1 MMNRKLLIIGIC
13 YLAIMAAAGAQQP
26 GIYEAVN
33 NSNIRISPSA
43 NSQIVGFLQKNSQIQ
58 VVGEARDGEWYQ
70 VQLDGGET
78 GYIYSN
84 LLQPVIIGGE
94 SQPPASATETAAET
108 TTAAAET
115 ATETA
120 TEETNDSSS
129 EELSSAPEDAFLYII
144 SPLDGDTL
152 IGGKVWVRF
161 GLRNMG
167 IAPAGVE
174 KQFTGHHHLL
184 IDTDLPSLNQPIPND
199 DNHVHFGRGQTE
211 YYLELSPGKHT
222 LQLLLGDHGHVPHN
236 PPVVSSK
243 ISIFVPE

>member
-1 MMNRKLLIIGIC
+1 MKKQLLMTGILC
-13 YLAIMAAAGAQQP
+13 LAGIFAAAAQQP

-33 NSNIRISPSA
+33 NSNIRIAPSA

-58 VVGEARDGEWYQ
+58 VMGEAREGDWYQ

-78 GYIYSN
+78 GYIHSS
-84 LLQPVIIGGE
+84 LLQPVIMNAGDQTAPAAGDAPE
-94 SQPPASATETAAET
+94 SVMA
-108 TTAAAET
+108 TAAAEPPA
-115 ATETA
+115 ATDA
-120 TEETNDSSS
+120 TS
-129 EELSSAPEDAFLYII
+129 EEMSPAPEDAFLYII

-152 IGGKVWVRF
+152 SGGKTWVRF

-184 IDTDLPSLNQPIPND
+184 IDTDIPPQGQPIPND

-211 YYLELSPGKHT
+211 YLLELSPGKHT
-222 LQLLLGDHGHVPHN
+222 LQLLLGDHEHVPHN
-236 PPVVSSK
+236 PPVMSSK
-243 ISIFVPE
+243 ITVFVPE